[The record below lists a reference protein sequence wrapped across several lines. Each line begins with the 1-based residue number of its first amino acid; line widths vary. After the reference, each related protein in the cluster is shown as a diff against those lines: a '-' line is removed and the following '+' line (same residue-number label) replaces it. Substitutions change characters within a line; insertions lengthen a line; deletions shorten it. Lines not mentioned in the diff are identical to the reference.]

1 MDVHVEDEAK
11 LSSTTTNNI
20 EDVVS
25 LKSKEETSINEKFEN
40 LEQND
45 SVGHEGT
52 KYKGTNIFMNILV
65 MWILYP
71 YP

>member
-20 EDVVS
+20 EDVVG
-25 LKSKEETSINEKFEN
+25 LKSKEDTSIDEKLEN

-45 SVGHEGT
+45 SVGDEGT

-65 MWILYP
+65 K
-71 YP
+71 